1 MENLIAWI
9 LMAAVSLPVSFLVA
23 RGCLRGVI
31 RLMSGGVGRDGDR
44 RPRGYPGLSYS
55 SGGIGR
61 DVL

>member
-9 LMAAVSLPVSFLVA
+9 LMAAVSLPISFLAA

-31 RLMSGGVGRDGDR
+31 RLIGKADT
-44 RPRGYPGLSYS
+44 RPRGYSGLSH
-55 SGGIGR
+55 

>member
-9 LMAAVSLPVSFLVA
+9 LMAAVSLPISFLAA
-23 RGCLRGVI
+23 RGCLRGVL
-31 RLMSGGVGRDGDR
+31 RLMGVRDR

-55 SGGIGR
+55 GGGTRR

>member
-31 RLMSGGVGRDGDR
+31 RLLSKDV
-44 RPRGYPGLSYS
+44 RPRGYPGLSH
-55 SGGIGR
+55 